1 MFWMSHKFITASVS
15 KERTWLPSVQAQL
28 WILGWCQL
36 WLGPGACS
44 SGGLGQQLLLSKSAR
59 INKEKGI
66 KSEGMRH
73 THLLQPY
80 DNYSHGGHPSGHLA
94 CAGPMVRMTGS
105 QLHTRGHNHIKWSW
119 FCIPERRRA
128 AAVYSVQLFTAS
140 VAELFLFKFLP
151 SPEPRGTVPARKVL
165 RFCGNINS
173 VLLHITCHP
182 GGLWLIS
189 TYFSSLGP
197 ALIQMASGTPDQQP
211 EIQPNPVRDF
221 RTHRETHSWL
231 WMMFVCFIYFEIF
244 MIVNV
249 IFDSKYCIWIY
260 ININI
265 RQKYDVCS
273 L

>member
-1 MFWMSHKFITASVS
+1 MEATPAVTWPVLAPWSGWQVHSSPHTGAQSHQMKLILYSRAPARRSC
-15 KERTWLPSVQAQL
+15 VQ
-28 WILGWCQL
+28 
-36 WLGPGACS
+36 
-44 SGGLGQQLLLSKSAR
+44 
-59 INKEKGI
+59 
-66 KSEGMRH
+66 
-73 THLLQPY
+73 
-80 DNYSHGGHPSGHLA
+80 
-94 CAGPMVRMTGS
+94 
-105 QLHTRGHNHIKWSW
+105 
-119 FCIPERRRA
+119 
-128 AAVYSVQLFTAS
+128 FTAS